1 MKVNVKRVDTRW
13 EERGEQKEKQTGLKK
28 QQQEVE
34 KR

>member
-13 EERGEQKEKQTGLKK
+13 KERGEQKEKQTGLNKK
-28 QQQEVE
+28 QEVE